1 MSDEASTHNKIRQK
15 DYSSSVKP
23 IIMSSSSDES
33 TNFKKEIDIGDSS
46 ASNTNNGS
54 GDATV
59 TGDKNNKEVLVETES
74 RYVLFLRLVVLLV
87 LLMAAIA
94 VSVMVHRITLTG
106 EDFSFITNYDAA
118 AEKVTGER

>member
-1 MSDEASTHNKIRQK
+1 
-15 DYSSSVKP
+15 
-23 IIMSSSSDES
+23 MSSSSDES
-33 TNFKKEIDIGDSS
+33 RNFKKESDIGDST
-46 ASNTNNGS
+46 ASNNNNGF

-94 VSVMVHRITLTG
+94 VSVLVHRITLTG
-106 EDFSFITNYDAA
+106 EDYSFITNYDAA
-118 AEKVTGER
+118 AEKVTGERSIISSEFY